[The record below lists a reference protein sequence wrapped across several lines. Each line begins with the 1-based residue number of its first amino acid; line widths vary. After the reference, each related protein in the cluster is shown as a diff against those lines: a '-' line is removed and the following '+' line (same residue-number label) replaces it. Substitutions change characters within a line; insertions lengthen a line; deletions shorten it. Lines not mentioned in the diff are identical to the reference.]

1 MSVITEKIELAMN
14 TIRKKYSILI
24 ILIAVI
30 VISTIVNPNF
40 FTIGNLTN
48 VSRQI
53 SVTTILA
60 FGETIL
66 IICGMIDLSSGSVLA
81 LSGVLS
87 VSVYKMT
94 GSLTIAFFVA
104 IFVAVFC
111 NLINGLMVTK
121 FKAPPFIATLAMM
134 AMARGAALLYT
145 NGQNLYQ
152 LDRYTVF
159 GQGSIGFIPTPIV
172 FLLVLF
178 MVTWYILNHTR
189 FGRSLFAIGGNEEA
203 ANASGINVNKN
214 KIIAYLVNG
223 VLVGVAAVLFMSRV
237 NSGLPNGAQ
246 GYEFHALTSSI
257 IGGTSFSGGIG
268 TAGGTVAGAF
278 IVGFLNNIMNL
289 ASVNSYLQQ
298 IIRGG
303 IIALA
308 VIYDIKS
315 RSKKD
320 KQKLGKLVPEKKS
333 IK

>member
-1 MSVITEKIELAMN
+1 MKAISGKFELAIN
-14 TIRKKYSILI
+14 KVRKKHSIFLI
-24 ILIAVI
+24 LFAVI
-30 VISTIVNPNF
+30 VVSTLINSNF
-40 FTIGNLTN
+40 LTTGNLTN

-53 SVTTILA
+53 AVTTILA

-87 VSVYKMT
+87 VSVFKMT
-94 GSLTIAFFVA
+94 GSLTLAFFVA

-111 NLINGLMVTK
+111 NLINALMVTR
-121 FKAPPFIATLAMM
+121 FKAPPFIATLAML

-145 NGQNLYQ
+145 NGQNIYQ
-152 LDRYTVF
+152 IDDYTVF

-172 FLLVLF
+172 FLLVFFVL
-178 MVTWYILNHTR
+178 TWYILNHTR

-203 ANASGINVNKN
+203 AIASGINVNKN

-223 VLVGVAAVLFMSRV
+223 VLVGVAGVLFMSRV
-237 NSGLPNGAQ
+237 NSGLPNGAI

-257 IGGTSFSGGIG
+257 IGGTSFSGGVG

-298 IIRGG
+298 IVRGA

-308 VIYDIKS
+308 VIYDVKS
-315 RSKKD
+315 KGKKD
-320 KQKLGKLVPEKKS
+320 KQKLGSISSQDKK
-333 IK
+333 